1 MSTLRKSLVRSLLMT
16 TLLFPLASF
25 AQTFTSIVTAV
36 GNSQQLQVI
45 ALSSAGAPYL
55 AAFLNTSGTWHTAG
69 ALPTSSANP
78 AFSALVTGEGHIDP
92 NEAVPQVIGLG
103 TDGYAYLADWQDTS
117 GTWHASG
124 LLPGGNITTFKRLLT
139 GAGNSG
145 NLQVIGLG
153 TNGLAYVVAYQ
164 DTSGNWHSGGEL
176 PGQGTVFSSL
186 VTGQG
191 QGSGGLQ
198 VIGEANGTLYLTAFQ
213 DSNGTWHAS
222 GTLPNSSP
230 TAIAL
235 ATANGNGNNL
245 QVIGLA
251 QSNEFL
257 YLEDWQNGNG
267 TWSGAGELPG
277 QGTALSAIVT
287 GVGNGNLQVGG
298 LGTSDH
304 LLHMTS
310 WLSGGGSGAG
320 TWYALTPI
328 AQYNATVTQLVSGK
342 GIDSHGYTTLNILGL
357 GTNGHIELITYQN
370 HNNTWIAGGDL
381 STTSITE

>member
-1 MSTLRKSLVRSLLMT
+1 MLIATV
-16 TLLFPLASF
+16 LFPLASF
-25 AQTFTSIVTAV
+25 AQTFTRIATAV
-36 GNSQQLQVI
+36 GNNKQLQVI

-55 AAFLNTSGTWHTAG
+55 PVFLNTSGTWQTAG
-69 ALPTSSANP
+69 ELPTSSENP
-78 AFSALVTGEGHIDP
+78 PFSALVTGEGHQDT

-103 TDGYAYLADWQDTS
+103 TDGYAYLADYQDSS
-117 GTWHASG
+117 GTWHAGG
-124 LLPGGNITTFKRLLT
+124 LLPGGNITTFKQLLT
-139 GAGNSG
+139 GVGNSG

-153 TNGLAYVVAYQ
+153 TNGLAYIVAYQ
-164 DTSGNWHSGGEL
+164 SSSNGTWYSGGEL

-198 VIGEANGTLYLTAFQ
+198 VIGIGTNGAIYLTAFQ
-213 DSNGTWHAS
+213 DQNSGTWQSA
-222 GTLPNSSP
+222 GQLYSSATP
-230 TAIAL
+230 TAL

-245 QVIGLA
+245 QVIGLS
-251 QSNEFL
+251 QSNRFL

-267 TWSGAGELPG
+267 TWNGAGELPG

-298 LGTSDH
+298 LGASDQ

-328 AQYNATVTQLVSGK
+328 AQYNVPVTQLVSGN
-342 GIDSHGYTTLNILGL
+342 GIDSHGYGTLNILGL
-357 GTNGHIELITYQN
+357 GTNGHIELITFQN

-381 STTSITE
+381 TTTSITE